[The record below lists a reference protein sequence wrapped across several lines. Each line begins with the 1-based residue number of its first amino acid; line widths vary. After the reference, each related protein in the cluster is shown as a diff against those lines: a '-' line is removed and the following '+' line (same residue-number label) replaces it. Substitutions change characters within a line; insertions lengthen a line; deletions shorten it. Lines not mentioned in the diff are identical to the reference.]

1 MTFFNMLS
9 SGLKYS
15 AMYVSKQGFAVLFEA
30 NRLKLGSDGNIETRI
45 SNNLNISTKLSKL
58 HPNMP

>member
-1 MTFFNMLS
+1 M
-9 SGLKYS
+9 YS

-45 SNNLNISTKLSKL
+45 INSRQTKKMDRFGGILL
-58 HPNMP
+58 TVY

>member
-45 SNNLNISTKLSKL
+45 SNSLNISTKLSKL

>member
-1 MTFFNMLS
+1 MLS

-45 SNNLNISTKLSKL
+45 SNSRQTKKL
-58 HPNMP
+58 DRFGGILLTVY